1 MNRTA
6 TWCLFGAVLLA
17 GAAWSQTNKTGKTE
31 QAIVALEH
39 KWLHSQQT
47 NNAALAEPLLA
58 DHIVE
63 ISSEGKLTTT
73 KAGALATAKSVK

>member
-39 KWLHSQQT
+39 K
-47 NNAALAEPLLA
+47 
-58 DHIVE
+58 
-63 ISSEGKLTTT
+63 
-73 KAGALATAKSVK
+73 